1 MTSKYGATK
10 VTPLELVYD
19 LEAVLPVEIN
29 LQTCRVAK
37 QEILSAMEY
46 RELMMNKINEIPK
59 SWALTEIEKEKIR
72 VAKAYNKRVRIRSF

>member
-19 LEAVLPVEIN
+19 LEAVLPVVIN

-59 SWALTEIEKEKIR
+59 SRALTEIEKEKIR